1 MAEPKQYKV
10 RLAKGFHGMVAAGT
24 RLTNMRHSRGGVT
37 LSLPDNPEY
46 VGPLDNDQVEAI
58 KNDPAFELTNVK
70 ADASSNTSSR
80 TSGSSSK
87 PAANTAQGQGGT
99 PAPETTTPPQGDGS
113 GTPEGEGQP
122 GEGAGTGEGDTP
134 ASELPEATGEGAGD
148 GEGEGE
154 QDGPVVLDEAALKAL
169 KKGNRDGAVAAAAER
184 GIEVTDAD
192 TKAQIVDKI
201 AAKQTETQE

>member
-10 RLAKGFHGMVAAGT
+10 RLAKGFHGMVADGT
-24 RLTNMRHSRGGVT
+24 RLSNMRHTRGGVT

-46 VGPLDNDQVEAI
+46 VGPLTNDQVEAI
-58 KNDPAFELTNVK
+58 KDDPAFELTNVK
-70 ADASSNTSSR
+70 ADAGGNSSSR

-99 PAPETTTPPQGDGS
+99 PAPETTTPPESTGGS
-113 GTPEGEGQP
+113 TPSDESASSQSSDESEGS
-122 GEGAGTGEGDTP
+122 TP
-134 ASELPEATGEGAGD
+134 ASEVPEATGKAAGD
-148 GEGEGE
+148 DEDEGN
-154 QDGPVVLDEAALKAL
+154 QDGPATLDEAALKAL
-169 KKGNRDGAVAAAAER
+169 KKGNRDGAVAAATER

-201 AAKQTETQE
+201 AAKQSETQE